1 MAYDDNRS
9 YLGTEDQP
17 VIVPTSDERT
27 LAMLSHILTVVPGVG
42 ILAPLVIYLLKNRE
56 SAFVAY
62 HAKESLNFQ
71 ITIFI
76 LYFISI
82 ILIIVLVGVLM
93 VWVIGIVNVILAVVA
108 TIKASENKLYRYPFN
123 IRLIK

>member
-1 MAYDDNRS
+1 MAYENS
-9 YLGTEDQP
+9 QYLGTEELPP
-17 VIVPTSDERT
+17 VAPTSDDRT
-27 LAMLSHILTVVPGVG
+27 FAVLSHLLTVVPGVG
-42 ILAPLVIYLLKNRE
+42 ILGPLIIYLLKNKE
-56 SAFVAY
+56 SQFVSI

-82 ILIIVLVGVLM
+82 LLVILLIGFLLL
-93 VWVIGIVNVILAVVA
+93 WLIGIVNVILAIVA
-108 TIKASENKLYRYPFN
+108 ALRASEGKLYKYPFN